1 MRTTS
6 LSPRFM
12 MTLLATGVALA
23 LAAPV
28 SAAPART
35 LAGTDWADDAPVR
48 APAANS
54 ASYTDSTGDGGAG
67 PDLTNI
73 TVSSDDAGNITFR
86 VDIPNRP
93 TLPATLYAEV
103 EIDADS
109 NAATGEPES
118 GGDYFFV
125 SDGPRY
131 GLARWNGSAWEGVP
145 HPASLNASYSGGI
158 TFTINAGDLG
168 GTTGFRFWVGVSED
182 PASTTFSDVAPEFGL
197 YTYSL
202 ARTPAV
208 VDAALPGAGLVP
220 RAGKVF
226 SARAIRLE
234 LDNGDVVAPDER
246 TCTLKIA
253 GKVVKPLAGGCKWRI
268 PAAAVG
274 KRAVLQVTLGYGEE
288 QISKTFRLKIKQP

>member
-1 MRTTS
+1 MRTVS
-6 LSPRFM
+6 LSPRSTI
-12 MTLLATGVALA
+12 TLLATAAVLA

-28 SAAPART
+28 AAAPGRA
-35 LAGTDWADDAPVR
+35 LASTDWGDSAPVR

-67 PDLTNI
+67 PDITNI
-73 TVSSDDAGNITFR
+73 AVSSDDAGNITFR

-131 GLARWNGSAWEGVP
+131 GLGRWNGSAWEGVP
-145 HPASLNASYSGGI
+145 LPASLNASYSGGI

-168 GTTGFRFWVGVSED
+168 GTTGFRFWVGVSEEL
-182 PASTTFSDVAPEFGL
+182 ASSTFSDVAPEFGL

-208 VDAALPGAGLVP
+208 VDLVVPAAVSTP
-220 RAGKVF
+220 RAGKLF

-234 LDNGDVVAPDER
+234 LDNGNVVAPDER

-268 PAAAVG
+268 PAAAAG
-274 KRAVLQVTLGYGEE
+274 KRAVLKVTLAYGEE
-288 QISKTFRLKIKQP
+288 RLARTFTSRVRAR